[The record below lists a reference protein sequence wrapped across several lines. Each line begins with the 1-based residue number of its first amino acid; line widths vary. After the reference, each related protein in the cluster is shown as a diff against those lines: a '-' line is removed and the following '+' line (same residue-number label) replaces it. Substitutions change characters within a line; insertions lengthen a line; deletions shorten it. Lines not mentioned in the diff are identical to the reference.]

1 MTDLSR
7 LLRYVTRDVQA
18 GSLTHEM
25 AMFYRV
31 NGDSNQERGIPADI
45 VLPSFTEVM
54 EVGEKYS
61 ENHLPWRRISP
72 VAFKLG
78 NGADYTPVDASFITV
93 LNARS
98 QQRVKHS
105 EEWKRMQK
113 DVARFKLIR
122 ERKDA
127 SLNEKKRL
135 QEYYDEKAADDRMD
149 KILVSDDKKKKKS
162 DKDILLNEALN
173 IAVDLQVLQ
182 PKAKR

>member
-1 MTDLSR
+1 
-7 LLRYVTRDVQA
+7 VQA

-98 QQRVKHS
+98 QQRVKHY

-135 QEYYDEKAADDRMD
+135 KEYYDEKSATEQLEKIMEPDDR
-149 KILVSDDKKKKKS
+149 KKKKS
-162 DKDILLNEALN
+162 EKDILLNETLN
-173 IAVDLQVLQ
+173 IAAELQTLVQ
-182 PKAKR
+182 TER